1 MRWPKLRGRTSPA
14 AGVTTVW
21 WSARRAKR
29 PARVFQPEE
38 ERPKRNTCSSTQRRS
53 SSTRWDQVQSNNT
66 TPLLLISPTCLQ
78 YCLPAI
84 FERRCALLLLTASRH
99 QVPLL
104 GPGGGG
110 LLSERQVVVR
120 RRPHEAVQDSDA
132 DTSGQDA
139 CRHGQTQ
146 GEPDCVNFQINT
158 RLLYI
163 HTHTHTEAL
172 QVHGCHLLLDSRRLI
187 IVQNQCWTPEVYYT
201 LLFLI
206 LQLEFRQIS
215 KLITRSTLPSCPSM
229 GSITRTWTEMQCN
242 PQCKCFVI
250 NDHDGKSV
258 VIMETSQQESHQ
270 FNNFTWFLREIVC

>member
-1 MRWPKLRGRTSPA
+1 MRWPKLSGRTSPA

-53 SSTRWDQVQSNNT
+53 SSMRWDQVRSNNT
-66 TPLLLISPTCLQ
+66 TPLLLISPTCLE

-84 FERRCALLLLTASRH
+84 FEHRRALLLLLTASRH

-163 HTHTHTEAL
+163 HIHTHTH
-172 QVHGCHLLLDSRRLI
+172 
-187 IVQNQCWTPEVYYT
+187 W
-201 LLFLI
+201 
-206 LQLEFRQIS
+206 
-215 KLITRSTLPSCPSM
+215 
-229 GSITRTWTEMQCN
+229 GSARAWM
-242 PQCKCFVI
+242 
-250 NDHDGKSV
+250 SLA
-258 VIMETSQQESHQ
+258 TSQQKAHYCSEPVLDTWSLLHFII
-270 FNNFTWFLREIVC
+270 FNITVGV